1 MAQGLGHVFFL
12 LGHVVEICAVATT
25 IFGSLI
31 VASNER
37 HTKEQLWE
45 HGGGHNRTATVLR
58 VSGRPLL
65 RKMHVCLLG
74 PNEQSLRS
82 YEARLL
88 TIPTASQGTPGVLA
102 SV

>member
-45 HGGGHNRTATVLR
+45 QGGGHISCFVHQNCTSPPRLGQTPAQEDAR
-58 VSGRPLL
+58 VPSPAKRAKFTKL
-65 RKMHVCLLG
+65 
-74 PNEQSLRS
+74 
-82 YEARLL
+82 
-88 TIPTASQGTPGVLA
+88 
-102 SV
+102 